1 MDMLLKVVKEK
12 EKSIYQSFTHYH
24 FENKFLEG
32 TGVLIF
38 DTINQKVYVNI
49 SPRADADLLK
59 TYVENFNTLTKKPY
73 KAVTF
78 KAFNDKS
85 PIYHTNV
92 MLGILTNH
100 AVVSLESIKSK
111 KERDAVVE
119 ELTSKEK
126 NSKPKKLIDIS
137 LKEVNEFCGNV
148 LQVMN
153 DKNEPCVVMST

>member
-12 EKSIYQSFTHYH
+12 EKSVYQSFSHYH

-59 TYVENFNTLTKKPY
+59 TYVENFNTLTKKAY
-73 KAVTF
+73 LAITF

-111 KERDAVVE
+111 KE
-119 ELTSKEK
+119 
-126 NSKPKKLIDIS
+126 
-137 LKEVNEFCGNV
+137 
-148 LQVMN
+148 
-153 DKNEPCVVMST
+153 